1 MTSKPVAGR
10 AADTGHRPEPP
21 PHPAVGRNPAGNAP
35 AGPRSRA
42 TSRAVLTVGLLGAL
56 LLAVCASLAL
66 GTKSV
71 PLSDVLHAMAGGTEG
86 DAVVIRELRMPRTLL
101 GIVVGLSLGA
111 AGAVAQDIT
120 RNPLGDPGL
129 IGISAGGSFAV
140 ALGIGALGLTSPY
153 QYVWFAFLGAALAGL
168 LAYSVGGTGHG
179 GATPAKLALAGAAVT
194 VLLDAGTNT
203 LVLLDVRT
211 LDQYRFWAVGS
222 LAGRDSALAVDL
234 LPFVLAGL
242 LLALGLSGRL
252 NALALGDDLARSLGT
267 KVRTTRVLGAVA
279 VILLAGTAV
288 AAAGPVTFI
297 GLVVPHVVRAFTGP
311 DARWLV
317 PCSAL
322 GGAALMLTAD
332 VVGRMVARPGELE
345 AGVVTALLGAPFLA
359 LLVKR
364 GKLKEHTR

>member
-1 MTSKPVAGR
+1 M
-10 AADTGHRPEPP
+10 
-21 PHPAVGRNPAGNAP
+21 
-35 AGPRSRA
+35 
-42 TSRAVLTVGLLGAL
+42 LTAL
-56 LLAVCASLAL
+56 LATVVAMVCASLAI
-66 GTKSV
+66 GTKAV
-71 PLSDVLHAMAGGTEG
+71 ALSDVLAAIAGSDAG
-86 DAVVIRELRMPRTLL
+86 DAVVVRELRMPRTFLGLL
-101 GIVVGLSLGA
+101 VGLSLGA

-140 ALGIGALGLTSPY
+140 AASIGMLGLTSSY
-153 QYVWFAFLGAALAGL
+153 QYIWFAFLGGALAGL
-168 LAYSVGGTGHG
+168 IAYAVGGTGYG

-222 LAGRDSALAVDL
+222 LAGRDAELGMQL
-234 LPFVLAGL
+234 LPFVLVGL
-242 LLALGLSGRL
+242 VLALGLSGRL
-252 NALALGDDLARSLGT
+252 NALALGDDVASSLGT
-267 KVRTTRVLGAVA
+267 PVKSTRALGALA
-279 VILLAGTAV
+279 VVLLTGAAV

-322 GGAALMLTAD
+322 GGASLMLAAD

>member
-1 MTSKPVAGR
+1 MSLKPVT
-10 AADTGHRPEPP
+10 ADALAVPAPTVPP
-21 PHPAVGRNPAGNAP
+21 PRRVL
-35 AGPRSRA
+35 PR
-42 TSRAVLTVGLLGAL
+42 TLVLTAL
-56 LLAVCASLAL
+56 LATVAAMVCASLAI
-66 GTKSV
+66 GTKAV
-71 PLSDVLHAMAGGTEG
+71 PLSDVLAAIAGSDAG
-86 DAVVIRELRMPRTLL
+86 DAVVVRELRMPRTFLGLL
-101 GIVVGLSLGA
+101 VGLALGA

-140 ALGIGALGLTSPY
+140 AASIGMLGLTSSY
-153 QYVWFAFLGAALAGL
+153 QYIWFAFLGGALAGL
-168 LAYSVGGTGHG
+168 IAYAVGGTGYG

-222 LAGRDSALAVDL
+222 LAGRDAQLGMEL
-234 LPFVLAGL
+234 LPFVVVGLA
-242 LLALGLSGRL
+242 LALGLSGRL
-252 NALALGDDLARSLGT
+252 NALALGDDVASSLGT
-267 KVRTTRVLGAVA
+267 PVKSTRALGALA
-279 VILLAGTAV
+279 VVLLTGAAV

-322 GGAALMLTAD
+322 GGASLMLAAD

-364 GKLKEHTR
+364 GKLTEHTR

>member
-1 MTSKPVAGR
+1 MSLKPVTAD
-10 AADTGHRPEPP
+10 AAAVPAPTVPP
-21 PHPAVGRNPAGNAP
+21 PRRVL
-35 AGPRSRA
+35 SR
-42 TSRAVLTVGLLGAL
+42 TLVLTV
-56 LLAVCASLAL
+56 LLALVAAMVCASLAI

-71 PLSDVLHAMAGGTEG
+71 PLSDVLAAIGGSEEG
-86 DAVVIRELRMPRTLL
+86 DAVVIRELRMPRTFLGLL
-101 GIVVGLSLGA
+101 VGIALGA

-140 ALGIGALGLTSPY
+140 AASIGVLGLTSSY
-153 QYVWFAFLGAALAGL
+153 QYIWFAFLGGALAGL
-168 LAYSVGGTGHG
+168 IAYAVGGTGYG

-203 LVLLDVRT
+203 LVLMDVRT

-222 LAGRDSALAVDL
+222 LAGRDAQLGMEL
-234 LPFVLAGL
+234 LPFVIVGLA
-242 LLALGLSGRL
+242 LALGLSGRL
-252 NALALGDDLARSLGT
+252 NALALGDDLASSLGT
-267 KVRTTRVLGAVA
+267 PVRSTRALGALA
-279 VILLAGTAV
+279 VVLLTGAAV
-288 AAAGPVTFI
+288 AAAGPVTFV

-322 GGAALMLTAD
+322 GGASLMLAAD

>member
-1 MTSKPVAGR
+1 MQVSLKPVAVR
-10 AADTGHRPEPP
+10 APAVRPPAPP
-21 PHPAVGRNPAGNAP
+21 PHRTRPLAARAAVA
-35 AGPRSRA
+35 
-42 TSRAVLTVGLLGAL
+42 AL
-56 LLAVCASLAL
+56 LVAALVAAVCASLAI

-71 PLSDVLHAMAGGTEG
+71 PLSDVLHAIGGGTEG
-86 DAVVIRELRMPRTLL
+86 DAVVVRELRMPRTFLGLL
-101 GIVVGLSLGA
+101 VGLALGA

-140 ALGIGALGLTSPY
+140 AVSIGALGLTSPY
-153 QYVWFAFLGAALAGL
+153 QYIWFAFLGGALAGM
-168 LAYSVGGTGHG
+168 LAYAVGGTGYG

-194 VLLDAGTNT
+194 VFLDAGTNT

-222 LAGRDSALAVDL
+222 LAGRDAELGLQL
-234 LPFVLAGL
+234 LPFVAVGL
-242 LLALGLSGRL
+242 LLAIGLSGRL
-252 NALALGDDLARSLGT
+252 NALALGDDLATTLGT
-267 KVRTTRVLGAVA
+267 RVRATRGLGAVA
-279 VILLAGTAV
+279 VILLTGAAV

-297 GLVVPHVVRAFTGP
+297 GLVVPHVIRAFTGP

-317 PCSAL
+317 PCSAV
-322 GGAALMLTAD
+322 GGAALILTAD

-345 AGVVTALLGAPFLA
+345 AGVVTAMLGAPFLA
-359 LLVKR
+359 VLVKR